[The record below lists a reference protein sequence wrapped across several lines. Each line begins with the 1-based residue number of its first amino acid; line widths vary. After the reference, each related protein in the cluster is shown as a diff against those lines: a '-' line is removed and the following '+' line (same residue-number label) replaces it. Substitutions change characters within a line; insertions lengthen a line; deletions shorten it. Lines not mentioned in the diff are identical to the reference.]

1 MLKVIYEDSGEYPP
15 YIDFKDAEI
24 VLTYDGE
31 LFARGTN
38 GSISVNV
45 YNGID
50 DAWSINTAFKGDFI
64 NELLD
69 QIKPYAE
76 KLHKQMGVENGSGT
90 YKNNDVAYK
99 LNDTIA
105 DIIRVENYHAD
116 ETNSV
121 KYMDVYDYVSYM
133 NEPVPSESI
142 AYYYTNDNS
151 LDIGILFTESTLQ
164 EAIDHAYD
172 CLFEYF
178 EDADD
183 YAEAIQDIYN
193 AYKND
198 HYKNEF
204 FTKFLPKLSSMYDDI
219 VSYENDELYI
229 DDEPVDI
236 EL

>member
-15 YIDFKDAEI
+15 YINFEDAEI

-38 GSISVNV
+38 GSISMNV

-69 QIKPYAE
+69 KIKPYAE
-76 KLHKQMGVENGSGT
+76 KLHKQMGIENGSGI

-105 DIIRVENYHAD
+105 DIIEVENFNAD

-121 KYMDVYDYVSYM
+121 KYMDVYDYVDYID
-133 NEPVPSESI
+133 ELIPPEYI
-142 AYYYTNDNS
+142 ADYYTNDNS
-151 LDIGILFTESTLQ
+151 LDDGVLFTESTLQ

-198 HYKNEF
+198 HFKDEF
-204 FTKFLPKLSSMYDDI
+204 FKNFVPKLLSMYDDI

-229 DDEPVDI
+229 DGEPVDI